1 MRTLPQSAQRLALH
15 TRDGDAAIGEIDI
28 ALDRLEE
35 AYEARGFWMVW
46 LKVQP
51 ELDSLRGAFR
61 RCCAR
66 RTLTRLPGERERSAL
81 FTDLASGTRTL
92 HRAPRRLV
100 PPPKRGYRRRPGG
113 VLSVASR

>member
-1 MRTLPQSAQRLALH
+1 
-15 TRDGDAAIGEIDI
+15 
-28 ALDRLEE
+28 
-35 AYEARGFWMVW
+35 
-46 LKVQP
+46 
-51 ELDSLRGAFR
+51 
-61 RCCAR
+61 
-66 RTLTRLPGERERSAL
+66 LTRLPGERERSAL